1 MLKARSTRY
10 LAAVSLSLTSML
22 VGVTTATGAGAATI
36 KAHATTTPVYDVGI
50 VTSKMRWLFPVTDPA
65 YNTVTNVLKFQ
76 QPQYRPLVWYG
87 LGSSNTVQWPLS
99 IANVPTVTN
108 GGLTYTVTLK
118 DWKFS
123 NGTDIN
129 AKSVIFFMNMIKAEA
144 GNWAGYTPGIGYPDK
159 LTNVVQGANDHT
171 VVFTMSQVYNGAWY
185 IANALGL
192 ITPMPRAW
200 DIQSDGD
207 AAGSGGCGDKA
218 YTAVPAWDDAN
229 GEPSANSDCQ
239 AVFDYLVSRG
249 GGTAD
254 TLAHHNDALWKIA
267 SGPYKLDS
275 YSPSTWTAK
284 LVPNPA
290 YSGPKKATVAV
301 QFHRYTDIVSYVAA
315 LKSGVLDSG
324 GLPTDQLTP
333 ATSLAKVGKPVDKA
347 MAKNFTGY
355 PSFTWGYTFAYLNFN
370 SVSGPAVLKSLAVR
384 KALQYGVDQKGM
396 IKSIYNGYGAE
407 GCSVIPAINNPDAPK
422 TCPYSYS
429 PTKAIAALKAA
440 GWSVPKLG
448 AATCTKTGG
457 CGTGIPVGTKLTLN
471 FEYLSTPGSQFDTMI
486 GAEVSAWAK
495 VGISVVP
502 HPVSEQAIQTDCFA
516 GDDPVTGENG
526 NWDICEYGGWQ
537 FGAYP
542 SGEGIFVMGAGGNS
556 GDVDDATLTAKALEA
571 VTGTSATAMKDFA
584 TYGATYLPYLFQP
597 NTFGVALVNK
607 KVKDALPPNSL
618 GDFNPEYITATS

>member
-10 LAAVSLSLTSML
+10 LATVGFALSSLL
-22 VGVTTATGAGAATI
+22 VGVTTASGAGAAI
-36 KAHATTTPVYDVGI
+36 LKSHTTPVYDVGI

-99 IANVPTVTN
+99 IANLPTVTN
-108 GGLTYTVTLK
+108 SGLTWTVTLK
-118 DWKFS
+118 NWKFS

-144 GNWAGYTPGIGYPDK
+144 GNWAGYTPGVGYPDK
-159 LTNVVQGANDHT
+159 VANVVQGANDHT
-171 VVFTMSQVYNGAWY
+171 VVFTMTQGYNSAWY
-185 IANALGL
+185 LANALGL

-200 DIQSDGD
+200 DITSDG
-207 AAGSGGCGDKA
+207 ANAGSGGCADTA
-218 YTAVPAWDDAN
+218 YTAVPAWDGDN
-229 GEPSANSDCQ
+229 WQPSADSDCQ

-249 GGTAD
+249 GASVAS
-254 TLAHHNDALWKIA
+254 LPHHNDAIWKIA

-275 YSPSTWTAK
+275 YDPATWTAK
-284 LVPNPA
+284 LVPNTA
-290 YSGPKKATVAV
+290 YSGPKKATAAV
-301 QFHRYTDIVSYVAA
+301 QFHRYTDTVSYVAA

-324 GLPTDQLTP
+324 GVPTDQLTA
-333 ATSLAKVGKPVDKA
+333 ATSLTKVGKPVDKYLA
-347 MAKNFTGY
+347 SNFTGY
-355 PSFTWGYTFAYLNFN
+355 PSFTWGYSFAYYNFN
-370 SVSGPAVLKSLAVR
+370 TVSGPALLKSLAVR
-384 KALQYGVDQKGM
+384 KALQSGIDQKGM

-429 PTKAIAALKAA
+429 ATNAINTLKAA
-440 GWSVPKLG
+440 GWTVPKLG
-448 AATCTKTGG
+448 ASTCTKTGG
-457 CGTGIPVGTKLTLN
+457 CGTGIPVGTKLILN

-486 GAEVSAWAK
+486 AAEVSAWAK

-516 GDDPVTGENG
+516 GDDPDTGANG

-556 GDVDDATLTAKALEA
+556 GDVNDATLTAKALAA

-584 TYGATYLPYLFQP
+584 AYGATYLPYLFQP

-607 KVKDALPPNSL
+607 KVKGALPPNSL
-618 GDFNPEYITATS
+618 GDFNPEYITAIS

>member
-10 LAAVSLSLTSML
+10 LASVGFALSSLL
-22 VGVTTATGAGAATI
+22 VGVTTASGAGAAI
-36 KAHATTTPVYDVGI
+36 LKSHTTPVYDVGF

-87 LGSSNTVQWPLS
+87 LGSSNSVQWPLS
-99 IANVPTVTN
+99 IANLPTVTN
-108 GGLTYTVTLK
+108 SGLTWTVTLK
-118 DWKFS
+118 NWKFS

-129 AKSVIFFMNMIKAEA
+129 AKSVIFFMNVIKAEA
-144 GNWAGYTPGIGYPDK
+144 GNWAGYTPGVGYPDK
-159 LTNVVQGANDHT
+159 LANVTQGANDHT
-171 VVFTMSQVYNGAWY
+171 VVFTMTQGYNSAWY
-185 IANALGL
+185 LANALGM

-200 DIQSDGD
+200 DITSDG
-207 AAGSGGCGDKA
+207 AQAGSGGCGDTA
-218 YTAVPAWDDAN
+218 YTAVPTWDDN
-229 GEPSANSDCQ
+229 NWEPSANSDCQ

-249 GGTAD
+249 GATAGS
-254 TLAHHNDALWKIA
+254 LPHHNDALWKIA

-275 YSPSTWTAK
+275 YDPATFTAK
-284 LVPNPA
+284 LVPNTA
-290 YSGPKKATVAV
+290 YSGPQKATVAV
-301 QFHRYTDIVSYVAA
+301 QFHRYTDTVSYVAA

-324 GLPTDQLTP
+324 GVPTDQLTP
-333 ATSLAKVGKPVDKA
+333 ATSLTKVGKPVDKYLA
-347 MAKNFTGY
+347 SNFTGY
-355 PSFTWGYTFAYLNFN
+355 PSYTWGYTFAYLNFN
-370 SVSGPAVLKSLAVR
+370 TVSGPALLKSLPVR
-384 KALQYGVDQKGM
+384 IALQRGIDQKGM

-422 TCPYSYS
+422 TCPYSYDQK
-429 PTKAIAALKAA
+429 KAIASLTGA
-440 GWSVPKLG
+440 GWTVPKLG

-457 CGTGIPVGTKLTLN
+457 CGAGIPAGTKLTLN

-516 GDDPVTGENG
+516 GDDATTGANG

-556 GDVDDATLTAKALEA
+556 GDVNDATLTAKALAA
-571 VTGTSATAMKDFA
+571 VTGTSPTAMKDFA
-584 TYGATYLPYLFQP
+584 AYGATYLPYLFQP
-597 NTFGVALVNK
+597 NTFGVALINK
-607 KVKDALPPNSL
+607 KVKGALPPNSL

>member
-10 LAAVSLSLTSML
+10 LASVGFALSSLL
-22 VGVTTATGAGAATI
+22 VGVTTASGAGAAI
-36 KAHATTTPVYDVGI
+36 LKSHTTPVYDVGF

-87 LGSSNTVQWPLS
+87 LGSSNSVQWPLS
-99 IANVPTVTN
+99 IANLPTVTN
-108 GGLTYTVTLK
+108 SGLTWTVTLK
-118 DWKFS
+118 NWKFS

-144 GNWAGYTPGIGYPDK
+144 GNWSGYTPGIGYPDK
-159 LTNVVQGANDHT
+159 LANVTQGANDHT
-171 VVFTMSQVYNGAWY
+171 VVFTMTQGYNSAWY
-185 IANALGL
+185 LANALGM

-200 DIQSDGD
+200 DITSDG
-207 AAGSGGCGDKA
+207 AQAGSGGCEDTA
-218 YTAVPAWDDAN
+218 YTAVPAWDDDN
-229 GEPSANSDCQ
+229 WEPSASSDCQ
-239 AVFDYLVSRG
+239 AVFNYLTSRG
-249 GGTAD
+249 GSTA
-254 TLAHHNDALWKIA
+254 LSHFNDDLWKIA

-275 YSPSTWTAK
+275 YDPATWTAK
-284 LVPNPA
+284 LVPNTA

-301 QFHRYTDIVSYVAA
+301 QFHRYTDTVSYVAA

-324 GLPTDQLTP
+324 GVPTDQLTP
-333 ATSLAKVGKPVDKA
+333 ATSLTKVGKPVDKYLA
-347 MAKNFTGY
+347 SNFTGY
-355 PSFTWGYTFAYLNFN
+355 PSYTWGYTFAYYNFN
-370 SVSGPAVLKSLAVR
+370 TVSGSALLKSLPVR
-384 KALQYGVDQKGM
+384 IALQRGIDQKGM

-422 TCPYSYS
+422 TCPYSYDQK
-429 PTKAIAALKAA
+429 KAIASLTGA
-440 GWSVPKLG
+440 GWTVPKLG

-457 CGTGIPVGTKLTLN
+457 CGAGIPAGTKLILN

-486 GAEVSAWAK
+486 GAEVSEWAK

-502 HPVSEQAIQTDCFA
+502 HPVSEQAVQTDCFA
-516 GDDPVTGENG
+516 GDDATTGANG

-556 GDVDDATLTAKALEA
+556 GDVNNATLTAKALAA
-571 VTGTSATAMKDFA
+571 VTGTSPTAMKDFA
-584 TYGATYLPYLFQP
+584 AYGATYLPYLFQP

-607 KVKDALPPNSL
+607 KVKGALPPNSL

>member
-10 LAAVSLSLTSML
+10 LASVGFALSSLL
-22 VGVTTATGAGAATI
+22 VGVTTASGAGAAI
-36 KAHATTTPVYDVGI
+36 LKSHTTPVYDVGF

-87 LGSSNTVQWPLS
+87 LGSSNSVQWPLS
-99 IANVPTVTN
+99 IANLPTVTN
-108 GGLTYTVTLK
+108 SGLTWTVTLK
-118 DWKFS
+118 NWKFS

-144 GNWAGYTPGIGYPDK
+144 GNWSGYTPGIGYPDK
-159 LTNVVQGANDHT
+159 LANVTQGANDHT
-171 VVFTMSQVYNGAWY
+171 VVFTMTQGYNSAWY
-185 IANALGL
+185 LANALGM

-200 DIQSDGD
+200 DITSDG
-207 AAGSGGCGDKA
+207 AQAGSGGCEDTA
-218 YTAVPAWDDAN
+218 YTAVPAWDDDN
-229 GEPSANSDCQ
+229 WEPSASSDCQ
-239 AVFDYLVSRG
+239 AVFNYLTSRG
-249 GGTAD
+249 GSTA
-254 TLAHHNDALWKIA
+254 LSHFNDDLWKIA

-275 YSPSTWTAK
+275 YDPATWTAK
-284 LVPNPA
+284 LVPNTA

-301 QFHRYTDIVSYVAA
+301 QFHRYTDTVSYVAA

-324 GLPTDQLTP
+324 GVPTDQLTP
-333 ATSLAKVGKPVDKA
+333 ATSLTKVGKPVDKYLA
-347 MAKNFTGY
+347 SNFTGY
-355 PSFTWGYTFAYLNFN
+355 PSYTWGYTFAYLNFN
-370 SVSGPAVLKSLAVR
+370 TVSGPALLKSLPVR
-384 KALQYGVDQKGM
+384 IALQRGIDQKGM

-422 TCPYSYS
+422 TCPYSYDQK
-429 PTKAIAALKAA
+429 KAIASLTGA
-440 GWSVPKLG
+440 GWTVPKLG

-457 CGTGIPVGTKLTLN
+457 CGAGIPAGTKLILN

-486 GAEVSAWAK
+486 GAEVSEWAK

-502 HPVSEQAIQTDCFA
+502 HPVSEQAVQTDCFA
-516 GDDPVTGENG
+516 GDDATTGANG

-556 GDVDDATLTAKALEA
+556 GDVNNATLTAKALAA
-571 VTGTSATAMKDFA
+571 VTGTSPTALKDFA
-584 TYGATYLPYLFQP
+584 AYGATYLPYLFQP

-607 KVKDALPPNSL
+607 KVKGALPPNSL

>member
-10 LAAVSLSLTSML
+10 LASVGFALSSLL
-22 VGVTTATGAGAATI
+22 VGVTTASGAGAAI
-36 KAHATTTPVYDVGI
+36 LKSHTTPVYDVGF

-87 LGSSNTVQWPLS
+87 LGSSNSVQWPLS
-99 IANVPTVTN
+99 IANLPTVTN
-108 GGLTYTVTLK
+108 SGLTWTVTLK
-118 DWKFS
+118 NWKFS

-144 GNWAGYTPGIGYPDK
+144 GNWSGYTPGIGYPDK
-159 LTNVVQGANDHT
+159 LANVTQGANDHT
-171 VVFTMSQVYNGAWY
+171 VVFTMTQGYNSAWY
-185 IANALGL
+185 LANALGM

-200 DIQSDGD
+200 DITSDG
-207 AAGSGGCGDKA
+207 AQAGSGGCEDTA
-218 YTAVPAWDDAN
+218 YTAVPAWDDDN
-229 GEPSANSDCQ
+229 WEPSASSDCQ
-239 AVFDYLVSRG
+239 AVFNYLTSRG
-249 GGTAD
+249 GSTA
-254 TLAHHNDALWKIA
+254 LSHFNDDLWKIA

-275 YSPSTWTAK
+275 YDPATWTAK
-284 LVPNPA
+284 LVPNTA

-301 QFHRYTDIVSYVAA
+301 QFHRYTDTVSYVAA

-429 PTKAIAALKAA
+429 PTKAISTLKAA
-440 GWSVPKLG
+440 GWTVPKVG
-448 AATCTKTGG
+448 AATCSKTGG

-502 HPVSEQAIQTDCFA
+502 HPVSEAAIQTDCFA
-516 GDDPVTGENG
+516 GDDPDTGSNG

-556 GDVDDATLTAKALEA
+556 GDVDDATLTAKALAA

-607 KVKDALPPNSL
+607 KVKGALPPNSL

>member
-36 KAHATTTPVYDVGI
+36 KAHVTTTPVYDVGI
-50 VTSKMRWLFPVTDPA
+50 VTSKMRWLFPITDPA
-65 YNTVTNVLKFQ
+65 YNTVTNVLKYQ

-87 LGSSNTVQWPLS
+87 LGSSNLVQWPLS
-99 IANVPTVTN
+99 IANLPIVSN
-108 GGLTYTVTLK
+108 GGLTWTVTLK
-118 DWKFS
+118 NWKFS

-171 VVFTMSQVYNGAWY
+171 VVFTMSQGYNGAWY
-185 IANALGL
+185 LANALGL

-207 AAGSGGCGDKA
+207 SAGSGGCGDMA
-218 YTAVPAWDDAN
+218 YTSVPAWNDNDWV
-229 GEPSANSDCQ
+229 PSANSDCQ

-249 GGTAD
+249 GAS
-254 TLAHHNDALWKIA
+254 ASARPHQNDALWKIA
-267 SGPYKLDS
+267 SGPYKLGS
-275 YSPSTWTAK
+275 YDPDTYTAK
-284 LVPNPA
+284 LVPNSA
-290 YSGPKKATVAV
+290 YSGPQQATVAV

-333 ATSLAKVGKPVDKA
+333 ATSLTKVGKPVDKA

-448 AATCTKTGG
+448 AATCTMTGG
-457 CGTGIPVGTKLTLN
+457 CGTGIPVGTRLTLN

-502 HPVSEQAIQTDCFA
+502 HPVSEQAIQDDCFA
-516 GDDPVTGENG
+516 GDNPTTGANG

-556 GDVDDATLTAKALEA
+556 GDVDDATLTAKALA
-571 VTGTSATAMKDFA
+571 SVTGTSATAMKDFA
-584 TYGATYLPYLFQP
+584 TYGAAYLPYLFQP
-597 NTFGVALVNK
+597 NTFGVALINK
-607 KVKDALPPNSL
+607 KVKGALPPNSL

>member
-36 KAHATTTPVYDVGI
+36 KAHVTTTPVYDVGI
-50 VTSKMRWLFPVTDPA
+50 VTSKMRWLFPITDPA
-65 YNTVTNVLKFQ
+65 YNTTTNVLKYQ

-87 LGSSNTVQWPLS
+87 LGSSNLVQWPLS
-99 IANVPTVTN
+99 IANVPIVSN
-108 GGLTYTVTLK
+108 GGLTWTVTLK
-118 DWKFS
+118 NWKFS

-144 GNWAGYTPGIGYPDK
+144 GNWAGYTPGVGYPDK

-171 VVFTMSQVYNGAWY
+171 VVFTMSQSYNGAWY
-185 IANALGL
+185 LANALGL

-207 AAGSGGCGDKA
+207 SAGSGGCGDMA
-218 YTAVPAWDDAN
+218 YTSVPAWNDTKW
-229 GEPSANSDCQ
+229 EPSANSDCQ

-249 GGTAD
+249 GAS
-254 TLAHHNDALWKIA
+254 ASARPHQNDALWKIA
-267 SGPYKLDS
+267 SGPYKLGS
-275 YSPSTWTAK
+275 YDPDTYTAK

-290 YSGPKKATVAV
+290 YSGPQQATVAV

-333 ATSLAKVGKPVDKA
+333 ATSLKTVGKPVDKA

-384 KALQYGVDQKGM
+384 QALQYGVDQKGM

-457 CGTGIPVGTKLTLN
+457 CGKDIPVGTKLTLN

-502 HPVSEQAIQTDCFA
+502 HPVSEQAVQDDCFA
-516 GDDPVTGENG
+516 GDNPTTGANG

-556 GDVDDATLTAKALEA
+556 GDVDDATLTAKALAA

-584 TYGATYLPYLFQP
+584 TYGAAYLPYLFQP
-597 NTFGVALVNK
+597 NTFGVALINK
-607 KVKDALPPNSL
+607 KVKGALPPNSL